1 LGKLKHKAGFD
12 FGPLKLVGCEKCNEE
27 SVETGVK
34 MKLSD
39 GYELAGFVPGRNR
52 VAAARN
58 EESDAEAEA
67 RQQEADRKAAAL
79 AAEKAKVAAAQ
90 KAEADEPS
98 DELVAARARR
108 KRAAEA
114 LELEKLRRQ
123 QAELD
128 EQAMLEKRKTLDSE
142 ERGRT
147 HAQFLDDAS
156 DAESV
161 RSSSSSG
168 RNRRDRR
175 GRGTSSS
182 SRLRMDDDG
191 Y

>member
-1 LGKLKHKAGFD
+1 MKLKHKAGFD
-12 FGPLKLVGCEKCNEE
+12 FGPLKLVGCDKCNQE
-27 SVETGVK
+27 SVQTGVK

-39 GYELAGFVPGRNR
+39 GYELDGFVAGNNR
-52 VAAARN
+52 VATARDG
-58 EESDAEAEA
+58 ESDAEAEA
-67 RQQEADRKAAAL
+67 RQQEADQKAAAI
-79 AAEKAKVAAAQ
+79 AAEEAKKEAAR
-90 KAEADEPS
+90 KAEAEKPS
-98 DELVAARARR
+98 NELAAARAR
-108 KRAAEA
+108 KKQAAEA
-114 LELEKLRRQ
+114 LELEKLRRE

-128 EQAMLEKRKTLDSE
+128 EQTMLEKRKTLDSE
-142 ERGRT
+142 ERSQV

-175 GRGTSSS
+175 GRGR
-182 SRLRMDDDG
+182 SRGTGLRMDDDG